1 MYQHVLI
8 AVDSSPE
15 ADQVLT
21 KGLALAKPWG
31 CRISVLHAM
40 ELPVPMVG
48 EMALVDTYFNAEEY
62 AKLIRETLSAR
73 IQKANLSLENLHIEA
88 GLPASKVVSYAEQQG
103 ADLIVTGSHG
113 KHGLSL
119 LLGSVASGILH
130 KAKCDVFVVR
140 IKPA

>member
-1 MYQHVLI
+1 MYRHVLI
-8 AVDSSPE
+8 AVDSSAE
-15 ADQVLT
+15 ADQVLA
-21 KGLALAKPWG
+21 KGIALAKLWG
-31 CRISVLHAM
+31 AKVSVLHAM

-62 AKLIRETLSAR
+62 AKLVRDALTERVRQAGLALDS
-73 IQKANLSLENLHIEA
+73 LHIEA
-88 GLPASKVVSYAEQQG
+88 GFPAAKVVSYAEQQG

-130 KAKCDVFVVR
+130 KTKCDVFVCR
-140 IKPA
+140 IH

>member
-1 MYQHVLI
+1 MYKHVLI

-15 ADQVLT
+15 ADQVLA

-31 CRISVLHAM
+31 AKVSVLHAM

-62 AKLIRETLSAR
+62 AKLIRDALTAR
-73 IQKANLSLENLHIEA
+73 VKQAGLALENLHIEA
-88 GLPASKVVSYAEQQG
+88 GLPSSKVVSYAEQQG

-113 KHGLSL
+113 KRGLSL

-130 KAKCDVFVVR
+130 KSSCDVFVCR
-140 IKPA
+140 IH

>member
-1 MYQHVLI
+1 MYKHVLI

-15 ADQVLT
+15 AEQVLA

-31 CRISVLHAM
+31 AKITVLHAM
-40 ELPVPMVG
+40 ELPVAMVG

-62 AKLIRETLSAR
+62 AKLIRDSLTAR
-73 IQKANLSLENLHIEA
+73 VKQAGLSLENLHIEA
-88 GLPASKVVSYAEQQG
+88 GFPASKIVSYAEQQD

-119 LLGSVASGILH
+119 LLGSVASGVLH
-130 KAKCDVFVVR
+130 KANCDVFVCR
-140 IKPA
+140 IH